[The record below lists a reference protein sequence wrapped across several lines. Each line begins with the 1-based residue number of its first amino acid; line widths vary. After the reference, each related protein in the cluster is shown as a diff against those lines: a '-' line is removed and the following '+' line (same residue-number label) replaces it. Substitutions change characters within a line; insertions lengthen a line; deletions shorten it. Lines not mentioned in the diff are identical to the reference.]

1 MDIYRFIN
9 SKAVREHLRKLNWEF
24 TSLEAAW
31 FVWKWRGPVEERLAA
46 WQEIIDEM
54 PDQEV
59 KPGHYFDGCPSLHDF
74 LRETITVYRK
84 CVERFFDNTDA
95 YYIFFTKMA
104 DGSLEP
110 DSIDYS
116 SCPIKDNK
124 TACLGVLE
132 GLEDDSTV
140 YFVVYKEFLDKD
152 IRRSIA
158 TFDRKLNMIA
168 LEADFKEWNRLED
181 MFSSHFFYFPVPF
194 RKGDIIYRIDDW
206 FNTPMVYIDC
216 RYDHIKDMNEY
227 LYSRRRDNTDMS
239 IDVYKVGHCY
249 EPEWD
254 TVGDVTDYDYFD
266 EELARKYV
274 SCQYDYRRLK
284 TYKMILLLSA
294 TLTGRLGLELV
305 FKGYNQLKNDNRR
318 SYLVD
323 ELFDKADSLFVK
335 LANEEQKRGYYHAKE
350 IARKYPKAMKVLGEF
365 EESDPYEK
373 T

>member
-1 MDIYRFIN
+1 MDVCKYIN

-46 WQEIIDEM
+46 WQQIIDEM

-59 KPGHYFDGCPSLHDF
+59 KAGHYFDGCPSLHDF
-74 LRETITVYRK
+74 LRETISVYRK

-95 YYIFFTKMA
+95 YYTFYTKLA
-104 DGSLEP
+104 DGSLKP
-110 DSIDYS
+110 DAINYS

-124 TACLGVLE
+124 AECSGILRDLE
-132 GLEDDSTV
+132 GDSAILFEMWKK
-140 YFVVYKEFLDKD
+140 YFDNEES
-152 IRRSIA
+152 RECRA
-158 TFDRKLNMIA
+158 TFDRNLDMIA
-168 LEADFKEWNRLED
+168 FEDHSKEWKRLDD

-227 LYSRRRDNTDMS
+227 LYSRRRDITDMS
-239 IDVYKVGHCY
+239 IDVYKVDLYY
-249 EPEWD
+249 EPQWD
-254 TVGDVTDYDYFD
+254 TVGDVTDYDFFD
-266 EELARKYV
+266 EDLARKYV

-305 FKGYNQLKNDNRR
+305 FKEYNQLKNDNRR

-323 ELFDKADSLFVK
+323 ELFVK

-350 IARKYPKAMKVLGEF
+350 IARKYPKAMKVLGVF